1 VDDDHDLEVIRH
13 QMEETRSSLAD
24 KLETLETQLGETV
37 EVATEAVSSTVETV
51 QETVE
56 TVKETLDLRIQVERH
71 PWLMMTGAVAAG
83 YIAGCMLDSSPTRQA
98 SPPRP
103 TLEQWAAPR
112 PSSPAPAPA
121 PTPAK
126 KEGLFDSSIEKLKG
140 LAIGSLMSIVRELV
154 TQIAP
159 ANLTTDLASVV
170 DDLTTRLG
178 GKPLRSVPRSTQP
191 ESNPKEESPPEAA
204 TPATTGSTEAPQTR
218 PKPNGRGKRRPARI

>member
-1 VDDDHDLEVIRH
+1 MDDDHDLEVIRH

-56 TVKETLDLRIQVERH
+56 TVKETLDPRIQVERH

-83 YIAGCMLDSSPTRQA
+83 YIAGCMLDFGPTRQA

-103 TLEQWAAPR
+103 PLEQWSAPR
-112 PSSPAPAPA
+112 PSAPAPA
-121 PTPAK
+121 QAPAPSAAK
-126 KEGLFDSSIEKLKG
+126 KEGPFDSSIEKLKG
-140 LAIGSLMSIVRELV
+140 LAIGSLMSIARELV
-154 TQIAP
+154 SKIAP
-159 ANLTTDLASVV
+159 ATLTTDLVSVV

-178 GKPLRSVPRSTQP
+178 GKPLRREPQSTEP
-191 ESNPKEESPPEAA
+191 ECREEEDSSEAG
-204 TPATTGSTEAPQTR
+204 TPATGSTEAAPPR
-218 PKPNGRGKRRPARI
+218 PKTNGRGKRRPARI